1 MLASGT
7 PYLLGTERLKGS
19 HSMSGYHSFEL
30 CYLAAVYNNLLIT
43 QHPLDLYFKPKPGGF
58 ADNILRVAPDLL
70 PPGSIRIDF
79 VEIDGKPYDEF
90 DAYALTVRLP
100 ESDHAVKVK
109 VRIVST
115 SGLERFSVTTTSDG
129 KTATMVMEGD
139 LDTRALTDL
148 RAAADPV
155 IAADPDALVIDVSK
169 LSTMSA
175 EGARL
180 LAFLRQKLKLDDQI
194 SVKGA
199 NKSVRDLLSA
209 DEIAEEVTFVD

>member
-1 MLASGT
+1 M
-7 PYLLGTERLKGS
+7 
-19 HSMSGYHSFEL
+19 
-30 CYLAAVYNNLLIT
+30 
-43 QHPLDLYFKPKPGGF
+43 
-58 ADNILRVAPDLL
+58 
-70 PPGSIRIDF
+70 
-79 VEIDGKPYDEF
+79 
-90 DAYALTVRLP
+90 
-100 ESDHAVKVK
+100 
-109 VRIVST
+109 RIVST

-180 LAFLRQKLKLDDQI
+180 LAFLRQKLKLDDEI

-209 DEIAEEVTFVD
+209 DEIADEVTFVD